1 MLFNFA
7 SKALL
12 VPGAQ
17 KGAGGSHARSIL
29 KARRWAGTP
38 RGGSISGVA
47 GITQSRALERAVS
60 SSHRSEAGR
69 RVKRKICGRRPDDC
83 SYLQRRP
90 PANCHISIEALTG
103 FASIEFSFFYR
114 VTDSAIVS

>member
-1 MLFNFA
+1 M
-7 SKALL
+7 L

-60 SSHRSEAGR
+60 SSHRSEAGH
-69 RVKRKICGRRPDDC
+69 RVKRKICGRRTATVRTYNGD
-83 SYLQRRP
+83 RP
-90 PANCHISIEALTG
+90 P
-103 FASIEFSFFYR
+103 
-114 VTDSAIVS
+114 IVVFQSEHLV